1 MTLRNSIPYYFAVV
15 ILGVLASCSSANKWK
30 VEGKI
35 ADADAQDIVIEMSEN
50 GYWYPLDTVKTDR
63 NGNFSYSH
71 EAIGYPDIL
80 RMRLGDKTIY
90 FPIDSVEKINVTSS
104 VANFD
109 TDYSVS
115 GTQSADMMMEVDRK
129 IREVAAAKGSG
140 TALTDSILKRE
151 LGGMILSDPS
161 GIVAYYIINKN
172 INGKPIFNPAD
183 IRDVRII
190 GAVANAY
197 NEFRPNDPRTK
208 YLKTLFLA
216 NRPQYKSNSLPTDTI
231 QVNQLNFFEIDLS
244 DNTGK
249 QNKLSDIVAKN
260 KVVVLNFTAYTAQQ
274 SPAFNIELAQMYEKY
289 HNQGVE
295 IFQVAIDPDEYQW
308 KQTAKNL
315 PWVTVYNPGT
325 DGDVLRK
332 YNVAGIPTT
341 YILANGELV
350 KRVDDIS
357 KISSEVAKYL

>member
-1 MTLRNSIPYYFAVV
+1 MLSV
-15 ILGVLASCSSANKWK
+15 IAGCSSTNKWK
-30 VEGKI
+30 IEGKI
-35 ADADAQDIVIEMSEN
+35 ADADNRDIIVEMSEN
-50 GYWYPLDTVKTDR
+50 GYWFPLDTVKTDKS
-63 NGNFSYSH
+63 GNFSYSH

-80 RMRLGDKTIY
+80 RMRMGDKSIY
-90 FPIDSVEKINVTSS
+90 FPVDSVETVNITSS
-104 VANFD
+104 LDNFGS
-109 TDYSVS
+109 DYTVS
-115 GTQSADMMMEVDRK
+115 GSQSANVMMGVDK
-129 IREVAAAKGSG
+129 MIRDAAANGSN
-140 TALTDSILKRE
+140 TAVNDSILKRE
-151 LGGMILSDPS
+151 LGNIILSDPS
-161 GIVAYYIINKN
+161 GIVSYYIINKTV
-172 INGKPIFNPAD
+172 NGKPIFNPSD
-183 IRDVRII
+183 TRDVRII

-216 NRPQYKSNSLPTDTI
+216 NRPQYQSSSIPSDTI
-231 QVNQLNFFEIDLS
+231 QVKELNFFEIDLS

-260 KVVVLNFTAYTAQQ
+260 KVVVLNFTAYTAQK

-315 PWVTVYNPGT
+315 PWITVYNPGT

-332 YNVAGIPTT
+332 YNVNGIPTT

-350 KRVDDIS
+350 NRVDDIS